1 MMIIETWIAILIV
14 VLIAIFGAIGTL
26 GWMASSSKNEKLHE
40 KLIEVYKENIE
51 VYKENAELKNYIAVQ
66 KTKSIIGVANDFYN
80 EGKKK

>member
-1 MMIIETWIAILIV
+1 MIIETWIAVFIV

-40 KLIEVYKENIE
+40 KLIEVYKEN
-51 VYKENAELKNYIAVQ
+51 AELKNYIAVQ

>member
-1 MMIIETWIAILIV
+1 MMIIETWIAVFIV

-40 KLIEVYKENIE
+40 KLIEVYKEN
-51 VYKENAELKNYIAVQ
+51 AELKNYIAVQ

>member
-26 GWMASSSKNEKLHE
+26 GWMASNSKNEKLHE
-40 KLIEVYKENIE
+40 KLHEKLMK
-51 VYKENAELKNYIAVQ
+51 VYKENAELKHYIAVQ

-80 EGKKK
+80 EGNKK